1 MVLIECEIEDNK
13 VVLSDEVKW
22 TVSALNNFPFLIS
35 DEEYDWYYYNNT
47 LSNEN
52 LKLFKHNTWLRV
64 FDISESEYIQATFW
78 ELRKENIIKIWEFN
92 N

>member
-1 MVLIECEIEDNK
+1 MVIIECEIEDNK

-22 TVSALNNFPFLIS
+22 TVSALNNLPFCIS
-35 DEEYDWYYYNNT
+35 KEELEWYYNNT
-47 LSNEN
+47 ISKKDKE
-52 LKLFKHNTWLRV
+52 LFKHSSWLRV
-64 FDISESEYIQATFW
+64 FDISESEHIQATFW